1 MILDRIRTGW
11 LVVGLL
17 GQAGFSARF
26 AVQWLASERRGE
38 SVIPASFWWLS
49 LAGGTLL
56 LAYALHRRDPVF
68 VLGQAAGLVVYARN
82 LVLRRRRPHAGRPA

>member
-1 MILDRIRTGW
+1 MIPDRIPTGW
-11 LVVGLL
+11 LLLGFL

-26 AVQWLASERRGE
+26 AVQWLASERRKE

-49 LAGGTLL
+49 MAGGALL

-68 VLGQAAGLVVYARN
+68 VIGQAAGIVVYARN
-82 LVLRRRRPHAGRPA
+82 LALLRRRREEKAA